1 MQQLKLLI
9 NFRNEYI
16 AKLNINLKLGMY
28 TTHWK
33 IYNNFIFMLYIAIEE
48 NNNIIKKYENKIKN
62 NIDQWFKNHIKLK
75 TWNYLNQKNKIAFK
89 NSEILKE
96 NIINDEF
103 SQFKFFKKGS
113 YYDLKSSK

>member
-1 MQQLKLLI
+1 MKLLI